1 MSLTIKEDFCL
12 PTAYTVDTDTILKN
26 YFKGVADTSH
36 TTYAST
42 KKQPHFSG
50 YFQLEMPKGVY
61 IVSVAYRNPATIVF
75 WSDDTKTVCK
85 CRKDDEYCE
94 EAGLAMCILK
104 KLIGA
109 TNVHTLFEDWID
121 YDRNLVTVKDV
132 RAKRRNPASNE
143 NAIVKEYND
152 I

>member
-1 MSLTIKEDFCL
+1 MSLIVKEDFNL
-12 PTAYTVDTDTILKN
+12 PTTYTVDTESILKN
-26 YFKGVADTSH
+26 YFKGGSNTSS

-85 CRKDDEYCE
+85 CRKGDEYCE

-109 TNVHTLFEDWID
+109 TNVHILFEDWID
-121 YDRNLVTVKDV
+121 YDKNIVTVKDV
-132 RAKRRNPASNE
+132 RAKRRNLKP
-143 NAIVKEYND
+143 KEEVIAEEYD
-152 I
+152 GI

>member
-1 MSLTIKEDFCL
+1 MSLITKADIKL
-12 PTAYTVDTDTILKN
+12 PTTNSVDADNISKY
-26 YFKGVADTSH
+26 YFTGVS
-36 TTYAST
+36 TTYFAST
-42 KKQPHFSG
+42 NNRQPHFSG
-50 YFQLEMPKGVY
+50 YFQLNMLEGVY

-85 CRKDDEYCE
+85 CRKGDEYCE

-121 YDRNLVTVKDV
+121 YNKNVVTVKDV
-132 RAKRRNPASNE
+132 RAKRRTPASNE